1 MLTAKFIRAHSIPT
15 MSSGQG
21 FAWFFRLLYEFW
33 GFCVNGDT
41 DLVTPGSASFAPAS
55 GVFGMPTSFA
65 TTGTLASGSDG
76 FTTDGMPFFGSLSTT
91 AFSSSYVNKHLV
103 IWKSGSSSTDDSVYQ
118 ITQWINSSSIR
129 VNVLQGGTPYSGSL
143 HPSFTTRSSINWRL
157 VDFQAPA
164 GLTYA
169 TTSSL
174 VLQLCDAG
182 LVNPNQPSPHVRL
195 RRVMSP
201 SLAVGITLSPSGS
214 WGLYSGSYGFSDPA
228 TELQPGGWFTANDSP
243 AYVSVFAAGDFII
256 THYKASTTGPSSG
269 FHVEVPQRL
278 YPQGTDPNPVA
289 AMVYAAVVPSLL
301 DASNHYGGGFYMH
314 NPPDNTTMQYFGA
327 ARRFDGIDINTMANA
342 TNGPVNGAYY
352 NTYQNKFL
360 MSDVVLQ
367 NTMIQS
373 QYQLARVRLRRV
385 RVLPP
390 IVPQFERVGN
400 SGEWLHVVNG
410 VMWPWD
416 NSILPYNLFLG
427 GN

>member
-1 MLTAKFIRAHSIPT
+1 MLTAKFIRAHAIPT
-15 MSSGQG
+15 LTTGQG

-33 GFCVNGDT
+33 GFCVNGDVSLT
-41 DLVTPGSASFAPAS
+41 TPGSASFAPVS
-55 GVFGMPTSFA
+55 GVFGMPTAFA

-76 FTTDGMPFFGSLSTT
+76 FTTVGMPFFNSLSAT

-103 IWKSGSSSTDDSVYQ
+103 VWQSGSPSTDDSVYQ
-118 ITQWINSSSIR
+118 ITQWINSSSVR
-129 VNVLQGGTPYSGSL
+129 VNVLQGGTPYTGSL

-157 VDFQAPA
+157 VDFQAAA

-169 TTSSL
+169 STSSL
-174 VLQLCDAG
+174 VLQLSDAG
-182 LVNPNQPSPHVRL
+182 NVNPLQPSPHVRL
-195 RRVMSP
+195 RRATGP
-201 SLAVGITLSPSGS
+201 LQVGVTMSPSGS
-214 WGLYSGSYGFSDPA
+214 WGLYSGSYGFSDPT
-228 TELQPGGWFTANDSP
+228 TELLPGGWFGGNESP

-256 THYKASTTGPSSG
+256 AHYKSTNDARSSG

-278 YPQGTDPNPVA
+278 YPQGTDPNPVTG
-289 AMVYAAVVPSLL
+289 MTWSSLVPSLL

-314 NPPDNTTMQYFGA
+314 NPPDNTTLQYFGA
-327 ARRFDGIDINTMANA
+327 SRRFDGLDTSTLANA

-360 MSDVVLQ
+360 FSDVVLQ
-367 NTMIQS
+367 NPTVQS